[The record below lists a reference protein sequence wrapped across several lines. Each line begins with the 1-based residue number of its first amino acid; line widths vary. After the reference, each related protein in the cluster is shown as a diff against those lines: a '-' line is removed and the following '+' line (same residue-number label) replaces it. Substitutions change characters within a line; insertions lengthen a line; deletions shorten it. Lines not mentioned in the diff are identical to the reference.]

1 MIGLSEKGYL
11 QNVPVSVSKFEIE
24 NESKATVSQIK
35 VSQTIYFTIQ
45 LHVVALTR
53 FIVKSQ
59 GEAEGRNIIYF
70 VREQG
75 WIMWFHADGIRQHID
90 KSPCYKT

>member
-1 MIGLSEKGYL
+1 MIGLLGTFTKRPSICVKT
-11 QNVPVSVSKFEIE
+11 FEIE

-35 VSQTIYFTIQ
+35 VLQTIYFTIQ
-45 LHVVALTR
+45 LHDVALTR

-75 WIMWFHADGIRQHID
+75 WIMWFHANEIRQHID
-90 KSPCYKT
+90 KSPSCKT